1 MKKLEERLRDVVI
14 QVAIRAN
21 GTSSLWG
28 MHQPEEPHV
37 LLNDLKQMRKSN
49 R

>member
-1 MKKLEERLRDVVI
+1 MKKLEEKLRDVVI

-28 MHQPEEPHV
+28 MHQPEEPQA
-37 LLNDLKQMRKSN
+37 LLNELKQMRKSK